1 MEMINK
7 YHTTHDTNEYGLA
20 TQYFYF
26 WTHYSENM
34 PIVAHASELAYG
46 MSLPLLLSVVSSL
59 TMPCDDDDGGDDDDE
74 YTNLS
79 FFSASCCF
87 LFIYSSPFYL
97 HLPSPSFTIP
107 LSMTVFHMSWHFDTS
122 IDRATSDIMA
132 TYWGNFLLHS
142 DPNDDGHILDI
153 GISLGTYPGHPIPRR
168 S

>member
-1 MEMINK
+1 MAFSCPGLHAMEMINK

-46 MSLPLLLSVVSSL
+46 MSLPLLLSVVSSR
-59 TMPCDDDDGGDDDDE
+59 TMPCDDDDDGDDDGDDDDDE

-87 LFIYSSPFYL
+87 LFIYSSLSIF
-97 HLPSPSFTIP
+97 HLPSPCLPYLTIHYHHHSILAACYDQSLSHTIP
-107 LSMTVFHMSWHFDTS
+107 YLTPFPVH
-122 IDRATSDIMA
+122 R
-132 TYWGNFLLHS
+132 
-142 DPNDDGHILDI
+142 
-153 GISLGTYPGHPIPRR
+153 
-168 S
+168 